1 MNIDQKTLNRIIKEE
16 IENFQS
22 NNKNRDLESIV
33 KERSKKSKLN
43 FSERDFS
50 KIKQLLEQQVVSL
63 EKLIPDEVVADI
75 VEPVDEP
82 AVMGDGGTS
91 RMARS
96 QLFHIAK
103 EAQSLHDRL
112 DDSDELPEWVQGKI
126 AVVSDNLDAVVQHLE
141 YKMHKH
147 NSED

>member
-16 IENFQS
+16 IEKFQG
-22 NNKNRDLESIV
+22 NNNNRCLESVV
-33 KERSKKSKLN
+33 KERSKKSNLN
-43 FSERDFS
+43 FSEKDFS

-63 EKLIPDEVVADI
+63 EKLIPGEVVTDM
-75 VEPVDEP
+75 VGPVDEP
-82 AVMGDGGTS
+82 AVMGDGGTAKT
-91 RMARS
+91 ARS

-141 YKMHKH
+141 YKLHKH

>member
-16 IENFQS
+16 IEKFQG
-22 NNKNRDLESIV
+22 NNNNRCLESVV
-33 KERSKKSKLN
+33 KERSKKSNLN
-43 FSERDFS
+43 FSEKDFS

-63 EKLIPDEVVADI
+63 EKLIPGGVADM
-75 VEPVDEP
+75 VGPVDEP
-82 AVMGDGGTS
+82 AVMGDGGVART
-91 RMARS
+91 ARS

-141 YKMHKH
+141 YKLHKRK
-147 NSED
+147 SED